1 MNGPY
6 HEPGGASEAERG
18 EELGGKGKPEP
29 EVALVAGEALA

>member
-6 HEPGGASEAERG
+6 HEPDGTSEAERSK
-18 EELGGKGKPEP
+18 ELGGKGKPEP